1 MMEIIPA
8 IDLIGGQC
16 VRLTEGDFARQTTY
30 DSNPLEVARRFE
42 SHGIRRLHLVDL
54 DGARARKPVNLNVL
68 ESIAA
73 NTNLT
78 IDFGGGLQSEEAVK
92 QAFDAGASQ
101 ITAGSIAVR
110 EPETVKDWLIT
121 YGAEKIIIGA
131 DFKGTNIAI
140 SAWTEESKYP
150 LQDFISGYVT
160 TGARLFICTD
170 VSKDGKLQGPST
182 DTYRHLKLTLPEAG
196 IIASGGVTTVADLEQ
211 LQEIGVAGAIIG
223 KAIYEGTISLKDLER
238 FVC

>member
-8 IDLIGGQC
+8 IDLINGQC

-30 DSNPLEVARRFE
+30 DSNPLEVAKRFE
-42 SHGIRRLHLVDL
+42 AHGIKRLHLVDL
-54 DGARARKPVNLNVL
+54 DGARARKPVNLAVL
-68 ESIAA
+68 EAIAA

-78 IDFGGGLQSEEAVK
+78 IDFGGGLQSDEAVK
-92 QAFDAGASQ
+92 QAFDAGAAQ

-110 EPETVKDWLIT
+110 EPEKVKNWLLQ

-150 LQDFISGYVT
+150 LQDFMSGYLK
-160 TGARLFICTD
+160 TGAKLFICTD
-170 VSKDGKLQGPST
+170 VSKDGKLQGPSLK
-182 DTYRHLKLTLPEAG
+182 TYRHLKLTLPEALV
-196 IIASGGVTTVADLEQ
+196 IASGGVTTVHDLEE
-211 LQEIGVAGAIIG
+211 LQEIGMEGAIIG
-223 KAIYEGTISLKDLER
+223 KAIYEGTISLKDLAR
-238 FVC
+238 FLC

>member
-8 IDLIGGQC
+8 IDIIGGQC
-16 VRLTEGDFARQTTY
+16 VRLTEGDFAQQTTY
-30 DSNPLEVARRFE
+30 NSNPLEVAKQFE
-42 SHGIRRLHLVDL
+42 SHGIKRLHLVDL
-54 DGARARKPVNLNVL
+54 DGARAKQPVNLSVL

-78 IDFGGGLQSEEAVK
+78 IDFGGGIQSEEAIQ
-92 QAFDAGASQ
+92 QAFNAGAAQ

-110 EPETVKDWLIT
+110 EPDTVKGWLLK
-121 YGAEKIIIGA
+121 YGSDKIIIGA

-150 LQDFISGYVT
+150 LQDFISGYVK
-160 TGARLFICTD
+160 TGAKLFICTD
-170 VSKDGKLQGPST
+170 VSKDGKLQGPSIN
-182 DTYRHLKLTLPEAG
+182 TYRHLKLTLPEAE
-196 IIASGGVTTVADLEQ
+196 IIASGGVTTIDDLEQ
-211 LQEIGVAGAIIG
+211 LQEIGVKGAIIG

-238 FVC
+238 FLC

>member
-1 MMEIIPA
+1 MDIIPA
-8 IDLIGGQC
+8 IDIIGGQC
-16 VRLTEGDFARQTTY
+16 VRLTEGDFAQQTTY
-30 DSNPLEVARRFE
+30 DSNPLEVAKRFE
-42 SHGIRRLHLVDL
+42 SHGVKRLHLVDL
-54 DGARARKPVNLNVL
+54 DGARAKKPVNLSVL

-73 NTNLT
+73 NTNLV

-110 EPETVKDWLIT
+110 EPDTVKGWLLK

-140 SAWTEESKYP
+140 AAWTEESKYP
-150 LQDFISGYVT
+150 LQDFISGYVR

-182 DTYRHLKLTLPEAG
+182 NTYRHLKLTLPEAE
-196 IIASGGVTTVADLEQ
+196 IIASGGVTTVDDLEQ
-211 LQEIGVAGAIIG
+211 LQEIGVKGAIIG
-223 KAIYEGTISLKDLER
+223 KAIYEGTIQLKDLER
-238 FVC
+238 FIC

>member
-16 VRLTEGDFARQTTY
+16 VRLTEGDFAQQTTY
-30 DSNPLEVARRFE
+30 DSNPLDVAKRFE
-42 SHGIRRLHLVDL
+42 AHGIKRLHLVDL
-54 DGARARKPVNLNVL
+54 DGARAKKPVNLHVL

-78 IDFGGGLQSEEAVK
+78 IDFGGGLQSDEALK

-110 EPETVKDWLIT
+110 EPETVKSWLQQ
-121 YGAEKIIIGA
+121 YGPEKIIVGA
-131 DFKGTNIAI
+131 DFRGNNIAI
-140 SAWTEESKYP
+140 SAWTEESNYA
-150 LQDFISGYVT
+150 LQDFIADYVQ

-170 VSKDGKLQGPST
+170 VSKDGKLQGPASE
-182 DTYRHLKLTLPEAG
+182 TYRHLKLTLPEAG
-196 IIASGGVTTVADLEQ
+196 VIASGGVTTLDDLVA
-211 LQEIGVAGAIIG
+211 LQEIGVKGAIIG
-223 KAIYEGTISLKDLER
+223 KAIYEGTIQLKDLEQ

>member
-16 VRLTEGDFARQTTY
+16 VRLTEGDFAQQTTY
-30 DSNPLEVARRFE
+30 DSNPLEVAKRFE
-42 SHGIRRLHLVDL
+42 ANGITRLHLVDL

-78 IDFGGGLQSEEAVK
+78 IDFGGGLQSDEAVK
-92 QAFDAGASQ
+92 QAFDAGATQ

-110 EPETVKDWLIT
+110 EPEKVKNWLLQ
-121 YGAEKIIIGA
+121 YGADKIIIGA
-131 DFKGTNIAI
+131 DFKGSNIAI

-150 LQDFISGYVT
+150 LQDFMSGYLK
-160 TGARLFICTD
+160 TGAKLFICTD
-170 VSKDGKLQGPST
+170 VSKDGKLQGPSIK
-182 DTYRHLKLTLPEAG
+182 TYRHLKLILPEAQV
-196 IIASGGVTTVADLEQ
+196 IASGGVTTVQDLEE
-211 LQEIGVAGAIIG
+211 LQEIGVTGAIIG
-223 KAIYEGTISLKDLER
+223 KAIYEGTITLKDLAR
-238 FVC
+238 FLC

>member
-30 DSNPLEVARRFE
+30 DSNPLEVAKRFE
-42 SHGIRRLHLVDL
+42 SHGIKRLHLVDL
-54 DGARARKPVNLNVL
+54 DGARARKPVNLAVL
-68 ESIAA
+68 KSIAA
-73 NTNLT
+73 HTELT
-78 IDFGGGLQSEEAVK
+78 IDFGGGLQSDEAVQ

-110 EPETVKDWLIT
+110 EPDTVKNWLMK
-121 YGAEKIIIGA
+121 YGPEKIIIGA

-150 LQDFISGYVT
+150 LQDFISGYVR
-160 TGARLFICTD
+160 TGAKLFICTD
-170 VSKDGKLQGPST
+170 VSKDGKLQGPSLN
-182 DTYRHLKLTLPEAG
+182 TYRHLRLTLPEAG
-196 IIASGGVTTVADLEQ
+196 IIASGGVTTVEDLEA
-211 LQEIGVAGAIIG
+211 LQEIGVKGAIIG
-223 KAIYEGTISLKDLER
+223 KAIYEGTIQLKDLAR
-238 FVC
+238 FLC

>member
-30 DSNPLEVARRFE
+30 DSNPLEVAKRFE
-42 SHGIRRLHLVDL
+42 AHGITRLHLVDL
-54 DGARARKPVNLNVL
+54 DGARARKPVNLAVL
-68 ESIAA
+68 ETIAA

-78 IDFGGGLQSEEAVK
+78 IDFGGGLQSDEAVK
-92 QAFDAGASQ
+92 QAFDAGAAQ

-110 EPETVKDWLIT
+110 EPEKVKNWLLQ
-121 YGAEKIIIGA
+121 YGADKIIIGA

-150 LQDFISGYVT
+150 LQDFMSGYLK
-160 TGARLFICTD
+160 TGAKLFICTD
-170 VSKDGKLQGPST
+170 VSKDGKLQGPSSN
-182 DTYRHLKLTLPEAG
+182 TYRHLKLTMPEAQV
-196 IIASGGVTTVADLEQ
+196 IASGGVTTVQDLEE
-211 LQEIGVAGAIIG
+211 LQEIGVKGAIIG
-223 KAIYEGTISLKDLER
+223 KAIYEGTISLKDLAR
-238 FVC
+238 FLC